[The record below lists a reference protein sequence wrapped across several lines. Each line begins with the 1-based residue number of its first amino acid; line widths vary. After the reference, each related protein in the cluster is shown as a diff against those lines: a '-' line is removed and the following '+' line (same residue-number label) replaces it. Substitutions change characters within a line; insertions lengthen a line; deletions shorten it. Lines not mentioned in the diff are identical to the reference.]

1 MNEGPEKEATATM
14 DPGECLRALTA
25 EALQSVDSGQ
35 PLLPVSLGLQAT
47 ANAFVMLGLLPEA
60 QAEAILA
67 GHRTTLEDRGFGDL
81 WGVAKG
87 ELTVRPGAHGF
98 WESRMAGPAGLR
110 DIPLAVAALGIRCVT
125 SAADVR
131 LDWARM
137 TPAGLWLSF
146 EAVVPYPGRGPLPRP
161 PMDQALPEISVTDET
176 GHRYRLTAA
185 RGMGGF
191 RVRDR
196 QEWHWHGQLTA
207 KSPGAGPAGPSA
219 RLEFAPVEAGTPSRV
234 ELPPPARVAVGR
246 SDPRWP
252 APAEGYLAEL
262 AKVTSYSINGADVS
276 QHETAEIVATVAD
289 SLMAVGALPVSSAWL
304 RSAAGAGEPQ
314 WGAPLLHRWG
324 RRAHQRDA
332 GFRAAEHLGLAVRL
346 PLEHATAV
354 IDSVS
359 ARGELVSIRLYG
371 HPWVMGEYWPMI
383 TPCFGVRAVD
393 DAGQEHHGI
402 PGDWA
407 GSPACEGSG
416 DFWFW
421 PPVEVSRTSL
431 RVTVSTLWEAA
442 WAEIPLPR

>member
-1 MNEGPEKEATATM
+1 M

-25 EALQSVDSGQ
+25 DALLKADSGQ
-35 PLLPVSLGLQAT
+35 PLLPVSLGLMAT

-60 QAEAILA
+60 QAESILG
-67 GHRTTLEDRGFGDL
+67 GHRTALEDRGSGEL

-110 DIPLAVAALGIRCVT
+110 DIPLAVAALGVRCAT
-125 SAADVR
+125 SAGDVR
-131 LDWARM
+131 LDWARV

-176 GHRYRLTAA
+176 GRRYQLTAL
-185 RGMGGF
+185 GTGGS

-196 QEWHWHGQLTA
+196 QEWRWRGQLAAEA
-207 KSPGAGPAGPSA
+207 KGAGPAGPAA
-219 RLEFAPVEAGTPSRV
+219 RLEFAPVEAGTRSRV
-234 ELPPPARVAVGR
+234 ELPPPARVAAGR
-246 SDPRWP
+246 SDPPWP
-252 APAEGYLAEL
+252 TPAEGYLAEL
-262 AKVTSYSINGADVS
+262 AKVTSYSINGAEMGP
-276 QHETAEIVATVAD
+276 QETAGIVATVAG
-289 SLMAVGALPVSSAWL
+289 SLTAVGALPVSGAW
-304 RSAAGAGEPQ
+304 RRGAAGAGELE
-314 WGAPLLHRWG
+314 WGSPLVSRHG
-324 RRAHQRDA
+324 RQAYQREA
-332 GFRAAEHLGLAVRL
+332 GLRDAEHLGLAVRL
-346 PLEHATAV
+346 PLGHATAV

-383 TPCFGVRAVD
+383 TPCFAVRAVD
-393 DAGQEHHGI
+393 DAGQEHQGI
-402 PGDWA
+402 PGDWS
-407 GSPACEGSG
+407 GSPASEGSG
-416 DFWFW
+416 DFRFW
-421 PPVEVSRTSL
+421 PPVEVARTSL